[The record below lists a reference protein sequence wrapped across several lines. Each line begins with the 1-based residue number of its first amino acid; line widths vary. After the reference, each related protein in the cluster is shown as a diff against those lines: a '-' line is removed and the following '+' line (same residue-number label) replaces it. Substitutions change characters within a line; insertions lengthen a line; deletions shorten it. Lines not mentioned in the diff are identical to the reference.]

1 MKDII
6 RSTNNNRMG
15 PYQPGTISEEVP
27 DTLMLGDRT
36 INRILI
42 LKLICGNHIRNI

>member
-1 MKDII
+1 
-6 RSTNNNRMG
+6 MG